1 MVVFAPPLLALC
13 SCAADPPKFIKMSV
27 PLFKKGSLI
36 MIFSVCIATYK
47 RPTLL
52 EQTLASILAQ
62 VLPHDIIIETI
73 VVDNDPERS
82 AAGIVEKHH
91 DTDSISFK
99 YFSQP
104 IKNISLTR
112 NMAVH
117 NASGTYLV
125 LIDDDEVASPRWIAT
140 LLKAAD
146 KYGADG
152 VFGPF
157 YPFLTRARRNGWSG
171 ESGCLWAQ
179 YPQRLLE
186 APPHS
191 PGVETASS
199 RTPC

>member
-1 MVVFAPPLLALC
+1 
-13 SCAADPPKFIKMSV
+13 
-27 PLFKKGSLI
+27 
-36 MIFSVCIATYK
+36 MICSVCIATYK

-152 VFGPF
+152 VFGPVLPIFDKSAPEWLVQRVIAAYNAGPRWVSRRPVCRRTRDYVRRVLLF
-157 YPFLTRARRNGWSG
+157 YR
-171 ESGCLWAQ
+171 
-179 YPQRLLE
+179 
-186 APPHS
+186 S
-191 PGVETASS
+191 PVSALRS
-199 RTPC
+199 PA